1 MKTITINVSEPVYR
15 EFQAYAKKHDR
26 TASELVRQAMEE
38 FRLTHLRP
46 AGSLR
51 DVHPVSVGKV
61 LRPLVQGDDLLEE
74 MLGENR
80 G

>member
-15 EFQAYAKKHDR
+15 DFQLYAKTHDR

-38 FRLTHLRP
+38 YRRAHLQSG
-46 AGSLR
+46 ASLR
-51 DVHPVSVGKV
+51 DVQPVSVGKV
-61 LRPLVQGDDLLEE
+61 LRPLAPGDDLLEE
-74 MLGENR
+74 MLDEDR

>member
-15 EFQAYAKKHDR
+15 EFQAYAKTHDR

-38 FRLTHLRP
+38 FRRTHLRS
-46 AGSLR
+46 AGSLC
-51 DVHPVSVGKV
+51 DIPPVSVGKV
-61 LRPLVQGDDLLEE
+61 LRPLTHDDDLLEE
-74 MLGENR
+74 MLDEDR

>member
-15 EFQAYAKKHDR
+15 AFQEYARTHDR

-38 FRLTHLRP
+38 FRRTHLRSG
-46 AGSLR
+46 GSLR
-51 DVHPVSVGKV
+51 DLQPVSLGEV
-61 LRPLVQGDDLLEE
+61 LRPLAPGDDLLEE
-74 MLGENR
+74 MLDEDR